1 MRKNRYP
8 KELRQ
13 KRVFKRSLKYDPI
26 PPTKKRRRFR
36 NKKTKLF
43 NKHLK
48 AVRVERI
55 VSPRT
60 YKHYKLNRKNKFSVD
75 YNDWKLKVAK
85 FFKVFKKHMLENEA
99 GVFIKDFGYF
109 YVMRHDRLT
118 DRIKGQKVH
127 GEGRKYSAMFSPI
140 RKDKILDA
148 WSMDYG
154 FTFNLNSKIY
164 DNIEEGIR
172 YKMAYTLL
180 YNFYGNQNN
189 QIYLVEK
196 NGNNA

>member
-1 MRKNRYP
+1 MRKERYP

-36 NKKTKLF
+36 NKKTKRF
-43 NKHLK
+43 NKYIGSI
-48 AVRVERI
+48 RTERI

-60 YKHYKLNRKNKFSVD
+60 YKHYKLNRKDKTAITYD
-75 YNDWKLKVAK
+75 DWEIKVSK
-85 FFKVFKKHMLENEA
+85 FFKVFRKHLLENEA

-109 YVMRHDRLT
+109 YVMRHDKLT
-118 DRIKGQKVH
+118 HRIKGQKIH
-127 GEGRKYSAMFSPI
+127 GEGRRYSAMFSPI
-140 RKDKILDA
+140 RKDKLLDA

-154 FTFNLNSKIY
+154 FVGTINSEIY
-164 DNIEEGIR
+164 NNIEKGIR